1 MSLCIFWLLFIGFFL
16 KIQANEEE
24 EEEENKS
31 RKMNIHIFTAKK

>member
-1 MSLCIFWLLFIGFFL
+1 VVFL
-16 KIQANEEE
+16 KIHAKEE